1 MRISRKKRP
10 DKPLIPLY
18 KLNDKIT
25 VPEVR
30 VLDAEGK
37 NIGVFSTREAI
48 EMARLQEMDLVEI
61 NPKAEPPVAQILEYG
76 HFKYQKEKELRK
88 QKINS
93 HVSDIK
99 GIRISIRISDHD
111 LEIRTNQAKKFLE
124 RGDKVK
130 VEMILRDRENAK
142 IGIAFEVITAFFNK
156 LNTAIPVRYEQ
167 TATRQGN
174 KVTAIIIRHS

>member
-25 VPEVR
+25 SPEVR
-30 VLDAEGK
+30 VIDPEGK
-37 NIGVFSTREAI
+37 NVGVLPTSEALA
-48 EMARLQEMDLVEI
+48 MARAQEMDLVEI
-61 NPKAEPPVAQILEYG
+61 NPKSVPPVAQILEYS
-76 HFKYQKEKELRK
+76 HFKYQKEKEMRK

-93 HVSDIK
+93 HISDIK

-111 LEIRTNQAKKFLE
+111 LEIRTIQAKKFLE

-142 IGIAFEVITAFFNK
+142 IGLAFEVIAAFFAK
-156 LNTAIPVRYEQ
+156 LNALIPVRYEQ
-167 TATRQGN
+167 TATRPGN
-174 KVTAIIIRHS
+174 KVTAIVIRSS

>member
-25 VPEVR
+25 APEVR
-30 VLDAEGK
+30 VLDNEGK
-37 NIGVFSTREAI
+37 NIGVLPTKEAI
-48 EMARLQEMDLVEI
+48 EMARAQEMDLVEI

-142 IGIAFEVITAFFNK
+142 IGIAFEVITNFFNK
-156 LNTAIPVRYEQ
+156 LNAAIPVRYEQ

>member
-10 DKPLIPLY
+10 DKPLIPQY
-18 KLNDKIT
+18 RLNEKISSA
-25 VPEVR
+25 EVR
-30 VLDAEGK
+30 VIDAAGA
-37 NIGVFSTREAI
+37 NIGVYPTHKAV
-48 EMARLQEMDLVEI
+48 EMARELEMDLVEI

-76 HFKYQKEKELRK
+76 HFKYQKEKEMRK

-111 LEIRTNQAKKFLE
+111 LEIRMMQAKRFLE

-142 IGIAFEVITAFFNK
+142 AGLAFEVIESFYTK
-156 LNTAIPVRYEQ
+156 LGQAIPIRYEQ
-167 TATRQGN
+167 SATRQGN
-174 KVTAIIIRHS
+174 KVTAIIIRK